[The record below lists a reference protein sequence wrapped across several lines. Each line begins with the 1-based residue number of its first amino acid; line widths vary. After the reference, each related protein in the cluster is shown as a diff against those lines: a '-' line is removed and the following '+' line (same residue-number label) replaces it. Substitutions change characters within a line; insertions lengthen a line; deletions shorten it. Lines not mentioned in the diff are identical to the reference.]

1 MFGSVM
7 SDFWL
12 LVELGFSHVWD
23 WQGYDHLLF
32 LAALCLRFSTRQWKP
47 LLWLITCF
55 TIGHSLSLI
64 LASLEVV
71 KVSSIW
77 IEFLIPVSIAATAVY
92 NMIYARAV
100 WVRNNQLVM
109 WVTLFFGLVHGFGFA
124 GYFELIR
131 DVDQPLWSS
140 LLFFALGIE
149 GAQIVLG
156 ALMLLLSFVVL
167 NVLGRNRRDW
177 VLVVS
182 SVIIGILLPIIIE
195 RWP

>member
-1 MFGSVM
+1 M

-32 LAALCLRFSTRQWKP
+32 LAALCLPFSTRQWKP

-109 WVTLFFGLVHGFGFA
+109 WVTLFFGVVHGFGFA

-149 GAQIVLG
+149 SAQIVLG
-156 ALMLLLSFVVL
+156 ALMLLLSFVLL

-177 VLVVS
+177 VLVFS

>member
-1 MFGSVM
+1 M

-32 LAALCLRFSTRQWKP
+32 LAALCLPFSTRQWKP

-92 NMIYARAV
+92 NMIYTRAV

>member
-1 MFGSVM
+1 M

-32 LAALCLRFSTRQWKP
+32 LAALCLPFSTRQWKP

-71 KVSSIW
+71 AVSSVW

-109 WVTLFFGLVHGFGFA
+109 WVTLFFGVVHGFGFA

-131 DVDQPLWSS
+131 DVEQPLWSS

-149 GAQIVLG
+149 SAQIVLG

-182 SVIIGILLPIIIE
+182 SVIIGILLPIVIE

>member
-1 MFGSVM
+1 M

-32 LAALCLRFSTRQWKP
+32 LAALCLPFSTRQWKP

-55 TIGHSLSLI
+55 TIGHSLSLV

>member
-1 MFGSVM
+1 M

-32 LAALCLRFSTRQWKP
+32 LAALCLPFSARQWKP

-55 TIGHSLSLI
+55 TIGHSLSLV
-64 LASLEVV
+64 LASFEVL
-71 KVSSIW
+71 KVSSTW

-92 NMIYARAV
+92 NIIYAQHV
-100 WVRNNQLVM
+100 WVRSNRLVM

-131 DVDQPLWSS
+131 DVEQPLWSS

-167 NVLGRNRRDW
+167 SVLGRNRRNW
-177 VLVVS
+177 VLMVS

>member
-1 MFGSVM
+1 M

-32 LAALCLRFSTRQWKP
+32 LAALCLPFSTRQWKP

-71 KVSSIW
+71 AVSSVW

>member
-1 MFGSVM
+1 M

-32 LAALCLRFSTRQWKP
+32 LAALCLPFSTRQWKP

-77 IEFLIPVSIAATAVY
+77 IEFLIPVSIVATAVY

-109 WVTLFFGLVHGFGFA
+109 WVTLFFGVVHGFGFA

-156 ALMLLLSFVVL
+156 ALMLLLSFAVL
-167 NVLGRNRRDW
+167 NVMGRNRRDW

>member
-1 MFGSVM
+1 M

-32 LAALCLRFSTRQWKP
+32 LAALCLPFSTRQWKP

-109 WVTLFFGLVHGFGFA
+109 WVTLFFGVVHGFGFA

>member
-1 MFGSVM
+1 M

-32 LAALCLRFSTRQWKP
+32 LAALCLPFSTRQWKT

-149 GAQIVLG
+149 SAQIVLG

>member
-1 MFGSVM
+1 M

-32 LAALCLRFSTRQWKP
+32 LAALFLPFSARQWKT

-64 LASLEVV
+64 LASFEVV
-71 KVSSIW
+71 KVSSTW

-92 NMIYARAV
+92 NIIYAQHV
-100 WVRNNQLVM
+100 WVRSNRLVM

-131 DVDQPLWSS
+131 DVEQPLWSS

-167 NVLGRNRRDW
+167 SVLGRNRRDW
-177 VLVVS
+177 VLMVS

>member
-1 MFGSVM
+1 M
-7 SDFWL
+7 
-12 LVELGFSHVWD
+12 
-23 WQGYDHLLF
+23 LF
-32 LAALCLRFSTRQWKP
+32 LAALCLPFSTRQWKP

-109 WVTLFFGLVHGFGFA
+109 WVTLFFGVVHGFGFA

-167 NVLGRNRRDW
+167 NVMGRNRRDW

>member
-1 MFGSVM
+1 M

-23 WQGYDHLLF
+23 WHGYDHLLF
-32 LAALCLRFSTRQWKP
+32 LAALCLPFSTRQWKP

-92 NMIYARAV
+92 NMIYTRAV

-109 WVTLFFGLVHGFGFA
+109 WVTLFFGVVHGFGFA

-149 GAQIVLG
+149 SAQIVLG
-156 ALMLLLSFVVL
+156 ALMLLLSFVLL

>member
-1 MFGSVM
+1 M

-23 WQGYDHLLF
+23 WRGYDHLLF
-32 LAALCLRFSTRQWKP
+32 LAALCLPFSARQWKP

-55 TIGHSLSLI
+55 TIGHSLSLV
-64 LASLEVV
+64 LASFEVL
-71 KVSSIW
+71 KVSSTW

-92 NMIYARAV
+92 NIIYAQHV
-100 WVRNNQLVM
+100 WVRSNRLVM

-131 DVDQPLWSS
+131 DVEQPLWSS

-167 NVLGRNRRDW
+167 SVLGRNRRDW
-177 VLVVS
+177 VLMVS
-182 SVIIGILLPIIIE
+182 SVIIGILLPKIIE

>member
-1 MFGSVM
+1 M

-32 LAALCLRFSTRQWKP
+32 LAALCLPFSARQWKP

-55 TIGHSLSLI
+55 TIGHSLSLV
-64 LASLEVV
+64 LASFEVL
-71 KVSSIW
+71 KVSSTW

-92 NMIYARAV
+92 NIIYVQHV
-100 WVRNNQLVM
+100 WVRSNRLVM

-131 DVDQPLWSS
+131 DVEQPLWSS

-167 NVLGRNRRDW
+167 SVLGRNRRDW
-177 VLVVS
+177 VLMVS

>member
-1 MFGSVM
+1 M

-32 LAALCLRFSTRQWKP
+32 LAALCLPFSTRQWKP

-109 WVTLFFGLVHGFGFA
+109 WVTLFFGVVHGFGFA

-156 ALMLLLSFVVL
+156 AMMLLLSFVVL
-167 NVLGRNRRDW
+167 NVMGRNRRDW

>member
-1 MFGSVM
+1 M

-32 LAALCLRFSTRQWKP
+32 LAALCLPFSARQWKP

-64 LASLEVV
+64 LASLEVAEV
-71 KVSSIW
+71 YSSW

-92 NMIYARAV
+92 NMIYAQRV
-100 WVRNNQLVM
+100 WVRSNRLVM

-131 DVDQPLWSS
+131 DVEQPLWSS

-156 ALMLLLSFVVL
+156 TLMLLLSFVVL
-167 NVLGRNRRDW
+167 NVFERNRRDW
-177 VLVVS
+177 ILVVS

-195 RWP
+195 HWP

>member
-1 MFGSVM
+1 M

-12 LVELGFSHVWD
+12 LIELGFSHVWD
-23 WQGYDHLLF
+23 LQGYDHLLF
-32 LAALCLRFSTRQWKP
+32 LVALCLPFSSRQWKP

-64 LASLEVV
+64 FASLEVV
-71 KVSSIW
+71 AVSSIW

-92 NMIYARAV
+92 NLIYAKAV
-100 WVRNNQLVM
+100 GLRNNQLVM

-131 DVDQPLWSS
+131 DLEQPLWSS
-140 LLFFALGIE
+140 LLFFAFGIE
-149 GAQIVLG
+149 SAQIVLG
-156 ALMLLLSFVVL
+156 TLMLLLSYVVL
-167 NVLGRNRRDW
+167 NVFDRNRRDW
-177 VLVVS
+177 ILVLS

>member
-1 MFGSVM
+1 M

-32 LAALCLRFSTRQWKP
+32 LAALCLPFSTRQWKP

-109 WVTLFFGLVHGFGFA
+109 WVTLFFGVVHGFGFA

-149 GAQIVLG
+149 SAQIVLG
-156 ALMLLLSFVVL
+156 GLMLLLSFVVL

>member
-1 MFGSVM
+1 M

-32 LAALCLRFSTRQWKP
+32 LAALCLPFSARQWKP

-55 TIGHSLSLI
+55 TIGHSLSLM
-64 LASLEVV
+64 LASLEVLEV
-71 KVSSIW
+71 YSTW
-77 IEFLIPVSIAATAVY
+77 IEFLIPVSIVATAVY
-92 NMIYARAV
+92 NMIYAQRV
-100 WVRNNQLVM
+100 WVRSNRLVM

-131 DVDQPLWSS
+131 DVEQPLWSS

-156 ALMLLLSFVVL
+156 TLMLLLSFVVL
-167 NVLGRNRRDW
+167 NVFDRNRRDW
-177 VLVVS
+177 ILVVS

>member
-1 MFGSVM
+1 M
-7 SDFWL
+7 SDFLL

-32 LAALCLRFSTRQWKP
+32 LAAICLPFSARQWKS
-47 LLWLITCF
+47 LLWLITYF

-71 KVSSIW
+71 EVSSIL

-92 NMIYARAV
+92 NMIRAKAV
-100 WVRNNQLVM
+100 RVRNNQLMM

-131 DVDQPLWSS
+131 DLEQPLWSS
-140 LLFFALGIE
+140 LLFFAFGIE
-149 GAQIVLG
+149 VAQIVLG
-156 ALMLLLSFVVL
+156 TLMLLLSFLVL
-167 NVLGRNRRDW
+167 NVFDRNRRDW
-177 VLVVS
+177 ILVVS

>member
-1 MFGSVM
+1 M

-12 LVELGFSHVWD
+12 LFELGFSHVWD

-32 LAALCLRFSTRQWKP
+32 LAALCLPFSTRQWKP

-109 WVTLFFGLVHGFGFA
+109 WVTLFFGVVHGFGFA

-167 NVLGRNRRDW
+167 NVMGRNRRDW

>member
-1 MFGSVM
+1 
-7 SDFWL
+7 
-12 LVELGFSHVWD
+12 
-23 WQGYDHLLF
+23 
-32 LAALCLRFSTRQWKP
+32 
-47 LLWLITCF
+47 
-55 TIGHSLSLI
+55 
-64 LASLEVV
+64 
-71 KVSSIW
+71 
-77 IEFLIPVSIAATAVY
+77 
-92 NMIYARAV
+92 MIYARAV
-100 WVRNNQLVM
+100 WVRNNQIVM

-149 GAQIVLG
+149 SAQIVLG

>member
-1 MFGSVM
+1 M

-32 LAALCLRFSTRQWKP
+32 LAALCLPFSTRQWKP

-167 NVLGRNRRDW
+167 NVIGRNRRDW

>member
-1 MFGSVM
+1 M

-32 LAALCLRFSTRQWKP
+32 LAALCLPFSARQWKA

-71 KVSSIW
+71 EVSSTW

-92 NMIYARAV
+92 NMVYAQRL
-100 WVRNNQLVM
+100 RIRSNRLVM

-131 DVDQPLWSS
+131 DVEQPLWSS

-156 ALMLLLSFVVL
+156 TLMLLLSFVVL

>member
-1 MFGSVM
+1 M

-32 LAALCLRFSTRQWKP
+32 LAALCLPFSTRQWKP

-71 KVSSIW
+71 AVSSVW

-109 WVTLFFGLVHGFGFA
+109 WLTLFFGLVHGFGFA

-149 GAQIVLG
+149 SAQIVLG

>member
-1 MFGSVM
+1 M

-23 WQGYDHLLF
+23 WRGYDHLLF
-32 LAALCLRFSTRQWKP
+32 LAALCLPFSARQWKS

-55 TIGHSLSLI
+55 TIGHSLSLV

-71 KVSSIW
+71 KVSSTW
-77 IEFLIPVSIAATAVY
+77 IEFLIPMSIAATAVY
-92 NMIYARAV
+92 NMIYAQRV
-100 WVRNNQLVM
+100 WVRSNRLVL

-131 DVDQPLWSS
+131 DVEQPLWSS

-167 NVLGRNRRDW
+167 SVLGRNRRDW
-177 VLVVS
+177 VLMVS

>member
-1 MFGSVM
+1 M

-23 WQGYDHLLF
+23 WQGVDHLLF
-32 LAALCLRFSTRQWKP
+32 LTALCLPFSAKQWKP

-64 LASLEVV
+64 LASLGVV
-71 KVSSIW
+71 EVSSAL

-92 NMIYARAV
+92 NMVYAQRV
-100 WVRNNQLVM
+100 WVRSNRLVM
-109 WVTLFFGLVHGFGFA
+109 WITLFFGLVHGFGFA

-131 DVDQPLWSS
+131 DVEQSLWIS
-140 LLFFALGIE
+140 LLSFAFGIE
-149 GAQIVLG
+149 AAQIVLG

-167 NVLGRNRRDW
+167 NVLRRNRRDW

-195 RWP
+195 RWL

>member
-1 MFGSVM
+1 M

-32 LAALCLRFSTRQWKP
+32 LAALCLPFSARQWKA
-47 LLWLITCF
+47 LLCLITCF

-64 LASLEVV
+64 FASLELLE
-71 KVSSIW
+71 VSSAW
-77 IEFLIPVSIAATAVY
+77 IEFLIPVSIAATVVY
-92 NMIYARAV
+92 NINYAQRV
-100 WVRNNQLVM
+100 WDRTNRFVI
-109 WVTLFFGLVHGFGFA
+109 WSAFFFGLVHGFGFA

-131 DVDQPLWSS
+131 DVEQPLWTS

-149 GAQIVLG
+149 AAQIFLG
-156 ALMLLLSFVVL
+156 ALMLLLSFMIL

-182 SVIIGILLPIIIE
+182 SMIIGILLPIIIE

>member
-1 MFGSVM
+1 M

-32 LAALCLRFSTRQWKP
+32 LAALCLPFSARQWKP

-55 TIGHSLSLI
+55 TIGHSMSLV
-64 LASLEVV
+64 LASFEVL
-71 KVSSIW
+71 KVSSTW

-92 NMIYARAV
+92 NIIYAHHV
-100 WVRNNQLVM
+100 WVRSNQLVM
-109 WVTLFFGLVHGFGFA
+109 WVNLFFGLVHGFGFA

-131 DVDQPLWSS
+131 DVEQPLWSS

-167 NVLGRNRRDW
+167 SVLGRNRRDW
-177 VLVVS
+177 VLMVS

>member
-1 MFGSVM
+1 M

-32 LAALCLRFSTRQWKP
+32 LAALCLPFFARQWKA

-55 TIGHSLSLI
+55 TIGHSLSLV
-64 LASLEVV
+64 LASFEVV
-71 KVSSIW
+71 AVSSTW

-92 NMIYARAV
+92 NMIFARAV

-131 DVDQPLWSS
+131 DVEQPLWSS

-149 GAQIVLG
+149 SAQIVLG

-167 NVLGRNRRDW
+167 NILGRNRRDW

>member
-1 MFGSVM
+1 M

-32 LAALCLRFSTRQWKP
+32 LAALSLPFSARHWKP

-64 LASLEVV
+64 LASLEVAE
-71 KVSSIW
+71 VSSSW

-92 NMIYARAV
+92 NMIYAQRV
-100 WVRNNQLVM
+100 WVRSDLLVM
-109 WVTLFFGLVHGFGFA
+109 SVTLFFGLVHGFGFA

-131 DVDQPLWSS
+131 DVEQPLWSS

-156 ALMLLLSFVVL
+156 TLMLLLSFAVL
-167 NVLGRNRRDW
+167 NVFDRNRRDW
-177 VLVVS
+177 ILVVS
-182 SVIIGILLPIIIE
+182 SVIIGILMPIIIE

>member
-1 MFGSVM
+1 M

-32 LAALCLRFSTRQWKP
+32 LAALCLPFSTRQWKP

-100 WVRNNQLVM
+100 WVRSNQLVM

>member
-1 MFGSVM
+1 M

-32 LAALCLRFSTRQWKP
+32 LAALCLPFSTRQWKP

-71 KVSSIW
+71 TVSSIW

-149 GAQIVLG
+149 SAQIVLG
-156 ALMLLLSFVVL
+156 ALMLLLSFVLL

>member
-1 MFGSVM
+1 M

-32 LAALCLRFSTRQWKP
+32 LAALCLPFFARQWKA

-55 TIGHSLSLI
+55 TIGHSLSLV
-64 LASLEVV
+64 LASFEVV
-71 KVSSIW
+71 AVSSTW

-131 DVDQPLWSS
+131 DVEQPLWSS

-149 GAQIVLG
+149 SAQIVLG

-167 NVLGRNRRDW
+167 NILGRNRRDW

>member
-1 MFGSVM
+1 M

-32 LAALCLRFSTRQWKP
+32 LAALCLPFSTRQWKP

-77 IEFLIPVSIAATAVY
+77 IEFLIPVSIVATAVY

-109 WVTLFFGLVHGFGFA
+109 WVTLFFGFVHGFGFA

-167 NVLGRNRRDW
+167 NVMGRNRRDW